1 MHNQSRRLQLS
12 ILFFFNAEGAFSHKK
27 NRIADDASMS
37 DREKM
42 DKTGYGAQSSV
53 GTDPNAHNLS
63 AWPATSES
71 SA

>member
-1 MHNQSRRLQLS
+1 MQKEHLAIKKRR
-12 ILFFFNAEGAFSHKK
+12 
-27 NRIADDASMS
+27 ADDASMS

-42 DKTGYGAQSSV
+42 DKTGYGAQSFT

-63 AWPATSES
+63 ALPATSES